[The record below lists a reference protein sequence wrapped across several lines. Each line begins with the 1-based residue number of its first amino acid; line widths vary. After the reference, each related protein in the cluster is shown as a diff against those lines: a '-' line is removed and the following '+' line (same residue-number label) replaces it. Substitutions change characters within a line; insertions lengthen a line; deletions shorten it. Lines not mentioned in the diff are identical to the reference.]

1 MLGEITL
8 LEDFG
13 TIPKKQ
19 RHRNIVL
26 EREITLIIKHIDMD
40 CAVVYQISALD
51 ETVYGEEP
59 L

>member
-1 MLGEITL
+1 MGLYQ
-8 LEDFG
+8 
-13 TIPKKQ
+13 KQ

-40 CAVVYQISALD
+40 CAVQVVYQISALD